1 MSKFTSFLVGTVVGA
16 AAGFVAG
23 SLLVSDE
30 QLEDLKKRKLK
41 ITIPFRI

>member
-30 QLEDLKKRKLK
+30 QLEDLKKES
-41 ITIPFRI
+41 